1 MSTPVI
7 KVKSMLQ
14 KLLIF
19 IFCCLISCACAAAEP
34 TLLVLGD
41 SISAGYGIP
50 VERGWVALLQERLTR
65 KGYRYHVVNA
75 SISGDTSRSAAA
87 RLGQLLEDTH
97 PQIAVV
103 ELGGNDGL
111 RGLVLDEIEKNL
123 GTIIELLKQHRA
135 QVLLIPMQLPPNYGP
150 VYNSRFQELYQRLGD
165 AYDIRVGKFI
175 LQGIGDQPELMQ
187 SDGIHPIAAAQEA
200 MLDNIWP
207 ALQSMLKK

>member
-1 MSTPVI
+1 
-7 KVKSMLQ
+7 MLQ

-34 TLLVLGD
+34 TLLVLGY

>member
-1 MSTPVI
+1 M
-7 KVKSMLQ
+7 
-14 KLLIF
+14 
-19 IFCCLISCACAAAEP
+19 
-34 TLLVLGD
+34 
-41 SISAGYGIP
+41 
-50 VERGWVALLQERLTR
+50 
-65 KGYRYHVVNA
+65 
-75 SISGDTSRSAAA
+75 
-87 RLGQLLEDTH
+87 
-97 PQIAVV
+97 V

-111 RGLVLDEIEKNL
+111 RGLALDEIEKNL

>member
-1 MSTPVI
+1 
-7 KVKSMLQ
+7 MLQ

>member
-1 MSTPVI
+1 
-7 KVKSMLQ
+7 MLQ

-65 KGYRYHVVNA
+65 KGYSYHVVNA